1 MGYLSTRRRTMAS
14 TTVTQTTAGAAAM
27 KEAKPML
34 KIWMDG
40 ELVDRDQAK
49 ISVYDHGLLY
59 GDGCFEGIRIY
70 NHRILKLASHLKRMY
85 RSAGKIRLE
94 PSYNIEEIEKATRE
108 TVKINNLKD
117 GYIRMVFTRG
127 FGDLG
132 LDPRKCPR
140 PCHIIIAD
148 AIQLYPAELY
158 ETGIPVI
165 VSERPRLPIK
175 CLDPSVKSLNYLNNI
190 MAKIEAI
197 DAGVLE
203 AIMLNLDGYVSECT
217 GDNLFMI
224 KDEKIYTPP
233 LSAGLLGGIT
243 RQWVIDDIGPDCG
256 YPVTEKNLRIEEVLD
271 ADEVFLTG
279 SGAEVIGVNKIN
291 EKVISGG
298 KTGPITAKLIAE
310 FKRRVAADA
319 PED

>member
-1 MGYLSTRRRTMAS
+1 MAS
-14 TTVTQTTAGAAAM
+14 TTVTQTTAGAAAT
-27 KEAKPML
+27 KETKPML

-40 ELVDRDQAK
+40 ELVDEDQAK
-49 ISVYDHGLLY
+49 VSVYDHGLLY
-59 GDGCFEGIRIY
+59 GDGCFEGIRVY
-70 NHRILKLASHLKRMY
+70 NHRILKLDSHLKRMY
-85 RSAGKIRLE
+85 RSAERIHLK
-94 PSYNIEEIEKATRE
+94 PSYTIDQIEKATRE
-108 TVKINNLKD
+108 TVTVNNLKD
-117 GYIRMVFTRG
+117 AYIRMVFTRG

-148 AIQLYPAELY
+148 KIQLYPAELY
-158 ETGIPVI
+158 ATGIPVI
-165 VSERPRLPIK
+165 VSERPRLPIA

-197 DAGVLE
+197 EAGVLE

-217 GDNLFMI
+217 GDNLFII
-224 KDEKIYTPP
+224 KDGKIFTPP

-256 YPVTEKNLRIEEVLD
+256 YPVTEKNLRIAEVMD

-279 SGAEVIGVNKIN
+279 SGAEVIGVNKIGD
-291 EKVISGG
+291 KVKSGG

-310 FKRRVAADA
+310 FKRRVAENA

>member
-1 MGYLSTRRRTMAS
+1 MANP
-14 TTVTQTTAGAAAM
+14 TVTDAAEALETA
-27 KEAKPML
+27 KETKRMI
-34 KIWMDG
+34 KIWIDG
-40 ELVDRDQAK
+40 KLVPQNEAR

-59 GDGCFEGIRIY
+59 GDGVFEGIRVY

-85 RSAGKIRLE
+85 RSCDRIFLKPE
-94 PSYNIEEIEKATRE
+94 YDIEQIEQATRE
-108 TVKINNLKD
+108 TVKVNNLKD
-117 GYIRMVFTRG
+117 AYIRMVFTRG

-148 AIQLYPAELY
+148 TIQLYPPELY
-158 ETGIPVI
+158 ATGIPV
-165 VSERPRLPIK
+165 VVAERPRLPIK

-190 MAKIEAI
+190 MAKMEAI
-197 DAGVLE
+197 EAGVLE
-203 AIMLNLDGYVSECT
+203 AIMLNLEGYVAECT

-224 KDEKIYTPP
+224 KDGKIYTPP

-256 YPVTEKNLRIEEVLD
+256 YEVTEKNLRIEEVMD
-271 ADEVFLTG
+271 AEEVFLTG
-279 SGAEVIGVNKIN
+279 SGAEVIGVNKIDD
-291 EKVISGG
+291 KVMSDG
-298 KTGPITAKLIAE
+298 KVGEVTAKLIAE
-310 FKRRVAADA
+310 FKRRVAENA

>member
-1 MGYLSTRRRTMAS
+1 MANS
-14 TTVTQTTAGAAAM
+14 STVTETKPGIAPH
-27 KEAKPML
+27 KETKPML
-34 KIWMDG
+34 KIWIDG
-40 ELVDRDQAK
+40 QLVDEDQAK
-49 ISVYDHGLLY
+49 VSVFDHGLLY
-59 GDGCFEGIRIY
+59 GDGVFEGIRVY
-70 NHRILKLASHLKRMY
+70 NHRILKLDSHLKRMY
-85 RSAGKIRLE
+85 RSCDRIFLK
-94 PSYNIEEIEKATRE
+94 PSYTIEEIEQATRQ
-108 TVKINNLKD
+108 TVKVNKLKD
-117 GYIRMVFTRG
+117 AYIRMVFTRG

-148 AIQLYPAELY
+148 KIQLYPPELY
-158 ETGIPVI
+158 ATGIPV
-165 VSERPRLPIK
+165 VVAERPRLPIK

-197 DAGVLE
+197 EAGVLE
-203 AIMLNLDGYVSECT
+203 AIMLNLDGFVSECT

-224 KDEKIYTPP
+224 KDGKIYTPP

-256 YPVTEKNLRIEEVLD
+256 YPVTEKNLRIEEVMD

-279 SGAEVIGVNKIN
+279 SGAEVIGVNKIGD
-291 EKVISGG
+291 KVKSGG
-298 KTGPITAKLIAE
+298 KTGPITARLITE
-310 FKRRVAADA
+310 FKRRVAENA